1 MRQFLLMMTLAA
13 ALGPV
18 GCQPKP
24 EAPTTALYGSLTNS
38 PRALSAVAKETS
50 AVQPWTNGALAVVE
64 SALSPAT
71 LFHANTKS
79 LAFFVPDAATAL
91 GAPSYICFSTQ
102 QGPKIFKPGDKIDP
116 ARMRE
121 SWFVVWWAGARGWTN
136 WDAPFLLTLQHRPSV
151 IEFTT
156 NGLQLQFTNTAGY
169 AALLPL
175 YGYDKSLPETMR
187 SHPFVQS
194 RDKKKRV
201 FTWEWHL
208 ALPADPLARARFWAS
223 ALREFP
229 IACDESYSVDRAH
242 DAVTLRSAFRWLS
255 WNDDWN
261 TEHLKLAPL
270 SPVLALAYQEK
281 FPAEFSA
288 QPFDMEIVTPFGP
301 FYGVQDAD
309 SYDVTL
315 PVLRYVHEM
324 AGLSGSN
331 TVRALSYDVW
341 QQAHTSG
348 DWEKA
353 RAHWPTLRAE
363 FLHSTNSSWPAFA
376 RERRLPLAQA
386 MDALGTARLAYRLG
400 DADTYALA
408 CARFARA
415 LTQLTAQQRGVNY
428 FREHQPWHSMEPMV
442 ADTKLSH
449 LTTDGWQFTRT
460 NFTPSLEATPDFAR
474 LLHAAQPMAKTPAAT
489 VPAVKL
495 ERLIPGH
502 PVTAF
507 LAAEESNADVSGL
520 VTRLDASSPG
530 VSLHWPGWKTPA
542 AATWSFGAVS
552 VTPQSVGARREIRLN
567 ANTRVVVYLY
577 PVP

>member
-1 MRQFLLMMTLAA
+1 MTRFFITLAA
-13 ALGPV
+13 AVLFS
-18 GCQPKP
+18 GCGPKP
-24 EAPTTALYGSLTNS
+24 EAPTAGQYGSLTNF
-38 PRALSAVAKETS
+38 PRTLSAVAKAPSS
-50 AVQPWTNGALAVVE
+50 AQPWTNGALAVVE

-79 LAFFVPDAATAL
+79 LAFFVPDAATGL
-91 GAPSYICFSTQ
+91 GAPSFICFSTQ
-102 QGPKIFKPGDKIDP
+102 QGPKIFKPGEKIDS

-121 SWFVVWWAGARGWTN
+121 SWFVVWWAGANGWTN
-136 WDAPFLLTLQHRPSV
+136 WDAPFFLTLQHRPSV

-156 NGLQLQFTNTAGY
+156 NGLQLQFTNAAGY

-242 DAVTLRSAFRWLS
+242 DSVTLRSSFRWLS
-255 WNDDWN
+255 WTDDWN
-261 TEHLKLAPL
+261 TKPVKLAPV

-288 QPFDMEIVTPFGP
+288 QPFDMEIATPFGP

-309 SYDVTL
+309 AYDVTL

-324 AGLSGSN
+324 ADLGGSN
-331 TVRALSYDVW
+331 TVQALSYDVW

-353 RAHWPTLRAE
+353 RAHWPTLQAE
-363 FLHSTNSSWPAFA
+363 FLNRTSSSWPAFA
-376 RERRLPLAQA
+376 HEHRLPLSQA
-386 MDALGTARLAYRLG
+386 MDALGIARLAYRLG
-400 DADTYALA
+400 DAETYALA

-415 LTQLTAQQRGVNY
+415 LTQLTAQQRGAKY
-428 FREHQPWHSMEPMV
+428 FREHQPWHSMEPL
-442 ADTKLSH
+442 ADSTALSH

-460 NFTPSLEATPDFAR
+460 NLSSSLEASPDLAR
-474 LLHAAQPMAKTPAAT
+474 LLRTTEPLAKAPAAAAS
-489 VPAVKL
+489 PVKL
-495 ERLIPGH
+495 VRLIPGH
-502 PVTAF
+502 PATEF
-507 LAAEESNADVSGL
+507 LAWPENASESRGLAARMKASPSG
-520 VTRLDASSPG
+520 P
-530 VSLHWPGWKTPA
+530 SLYWPDWKTPA
-542 AATWSFGAVS
+542 GVAWDFGRTMMFPKPNRPAE
-552 VTPQSVGARREIRLN
+552 EIRLN
-567 ANTRVVVYLY
+567 ANTRVMVY
-577 PVP
+577 PVQ

>member
-1 MRQFLLMMTLAA
+1 MMTWAA
-13 ALGPV
+13 ALGFG

-24 EAPTTALYGSLTNS
+24 EAPTTGQYGSLTNS
-38 PRALSAVAKETS
+38 PRALSAVAAEPS
-50 AVQPWTNGALAVVE
+50 AAQPWTNGALAVVE

-79 LAFFVPDAATAL
+79 LSCFVPDPATGL
-91 GAPSYICFSTQ
+91 GAPSYVCFSTQ
-102 QGPKIFKPGDKIDP
+102 QGPKIFKPGEKMDP

-121 SWFVVWWAGARGWTN
+121 SWFVVWWAGASGWTN
-136 WDAPFLLTLQHRPSV
+136 WDAPFLLTLQHRPSS

-156 NGLQLQFTNTAGY
+156 NGLQFQFTNTAGL

-194 RDKKKRV
+194 REKKKRV
-201 FTWEWHL
+201 LTWEWHL
-208 ALPADPLARARFWAS
+208 ALPADPLSRARFWAS

-229 IACDESYSVDRAH
+229 IACDESYSVDSAH
-242 DAVTLRSAFRWLS
+242 DSVTLRSSFRWLS
-255 WNDDWN
+255 WTDDWN
-261 TEHLKLAPL
+261 TKPVKLAPV

-288 QPFDMEIVTPFGP
+288 PPFDMEMPTFYGP

-324 AGLSGSN
+324 ADLGGSN
-331 TVRALSYDVW
+331 AVRALSYDVW
-341 QQAHTSG
+341 QQAHASG

-353 RAHWPTLRAE
+353 RAHWPTLRTE
-363 FLHSTNSSWPAFA
+363 FLHSTNSSWPVFA
-376 RERRLPLAQA
+376 RERRLPLAQV

-415 LTQLTAQQRGVNY
+415 LTQLTAQQRGAKY
-428 FREHQPWHSMEPMV
+428 FREHQPWHSMEPL
-442 ADTKLSH
+442 ADSRALSH

-460 NFTPSLEATPDFAR
+460 NSAPSLENNPDVAR
-474 LLHAAQPMAKTPAAT
+474 LVRAAEPLAKTPAAT
-489 VPAVKL
+489 APPVKL
-495 ERLIPGH
+495 VRLIPGH
-502 PVTAF
+502 PATGF
-507 LAAEESNADVSGL
+507 LAWPENGSDSRGLATRMKASPSGPSLYWAD
-520 VTRLDASSPG
+520 
-530 VSLHWPGWKTPA
+530 WKTPA
-542 AATWSFGAVS
+542 GVAWDFGHTMISPKSPRSAK
-552 VTPQSVGARREIRLN
+552 EMRLN
-567 ANTRVVVYLY
+567 SSTRVMVY
-577 PVP
+577 PAP

>member
-1 MRQFLLMMTLAA
+1 MTRLFITLAA
-13 ALGPV
+13 AVLFS
-18 GCQPKP
+18 GCQPQP
-24 EAPTTALYGSLTNS
+24 EAPTTGQYGALTNA
-38 PRALSAVAKETS
+38 PRALAAAAIEQSTS
-50 AVQPWTNGALAVVE
+50 QPWTNGALAVVE

-71 LFHANTKS
+71 LFHANAGALS
-79 LAFFVPDAATAL
+79 FFVPDVATGL
-91 GAPSYICFSTQ
+91 GAPSHVCISTE
-102 QGPKIFKPGDKIDP
+102 QGPKIFKPGEKIDP

-121 SWFVVWWAGARGWTN
+121 SWFVVWWAGASGWTN
-136 WDAPFLLTLQHRPSV
+136 WDAPHFLTLQRRPSS

-175 YGYDKSLPETMR
+175 YGYDKSMPEAMR
-187 SHPFVQS
+187 LHPFVQA
-194 RDKKKRV
+194 REKKKRV
-201 FTWEWHL
+201 LTWEWHL
-208 ALPADPLARARFWAS
+208 ALPADPLSRARFWAS

-242 DAVTLRSAFRWLS
+242 DAVTLRSSFRWLS
-255 WNDDWN
+255 WTDDWN
-261 TEHLKLAPL
+261 TKHVKLAPL

-281 FPAEFSA
+281 FPAEFSPK
-288 QPFDMEIVTPFGP
+288 PFDMEIATPFGP

-309 SYDVTL
+309 AYDVTL

-324 AGLSGSN
+324 AEVTGSN

-363 FLHSTNSSWPAFA
+363 FLNSASSSWAAFA
-376 RERRLPLAQA
+376 REGRLPLAQA

-415 LTQLTAQQRGVNY
+415 LTQLTAQQRGAKY
-428 FREHQPWHSMEPMV
+428 FREHQPWHSMEPL
-442 ADTKLSH
+442 ADSMTLSH
-449 LTTDGWQFTRT
+449 LTTDGWQFART
-460 NFTPSLEATPDFAR
+460 NLNSSLEANPDLAR
-474 LLHAAQPMAKTPAAT
+474 LLRAAQPMAKVPAAAA
-489 VPAVKL
+489 PPLKL

-502 PVTAF
+502 PATEF
-507 LAAEESNADVSGL
+507 LAWSENISESRGLAARMNASPSG
-520 VTRLDASSPG
+520 P
-530 VSLHWPGWKTPA
+530 SLYWPDWKTPTGA
-542 AATWSFGAVS
+542 AWNFGHATVA
-552 VTPQSVGARREIRLN
+552 PQPARAAQEIRLN
-567 ANTRVVVYLY
+567 ANTRVVVY
-577 PVP
+577 PAP

>member
-1 MRQFLLMMTLAA
+1 VTRYLITLAA
-13 ALGPV
+13 ALLFG

-24 EAPTTALYGSLTNS
+24 EAPTTGLYGALTNA
-38 PRALSAVAKETS
+38 PRAVLSRFAAEDT
-50 AVQPWTNGALAVVE
+50 AAAQPWTNGALAVVE

-71 LFHANTKS
+71 LLHANARA
-79 LAFFVPDAATAL
+79 LAFFVPDVATGL
-91 GAPSYICFSTQ
+91 GAPSHVCISTE
-102 QGPKIFKPGDKIDP
+102 QGPKIFKPGEKIDP
-116 ARMRE
+116 KRMRE

-136 WDAPFLLTLQHRPSV
+136 WDAPFFLTLQRRPSA

-156 NGLQLQFTNTAGY
+156 NGLHLQFTNAAGY

-175 YGYDKSLPETMR
+175 YGYDKSLPEAMR
-187 SHPFVQS
+187 LHPFVQS

-201 FTWEWHL
+201 LTWEWHL
-208 ALPADPLARARFWAS
+208 ALPADPLSRARFWAS

-261 TEHLKLAPL
+261 TKHVKLAPL

-288 QPFDMEIVTPFGP
+288 QPFDMEIATPFGP
-301 FYGVQDAD
+301 FYGVQDVD

-324 AGLSGSN
+324 ADLGGSN

-341 QQAHTSG
+341 QQAQTSG

-363 FLHSTNSSWPAFA
+363 FLNSTSSSWPAFA
-376 RERRLPLAQA
+376 RERRRPLSQA

-415 LTQLTAQQRGVNY
+415 LTQLTAQERGAKY
-428 FREHQPWHSMEPMV
+428 FREHQPWHSMEPL
-442 ADTKLSH
+442 ADSMALSH
-449 LTTDGWQFTRT
+449 LTTEGWQFART
-460 NFTPSLEATPDFAR
+460 NSAPSLESNPDLAR
-474 LLHAAQPMAKTPAAT
+474 FLRAAQPMRKDSAASS
-489 VPAVKL
+489 PSAKL

-502 PVTAF
+502 PATAF

-520 VTRLDASSPG
+520 VARLDASSSG

-552 VTPQSVGARREIRLN
+552 VTPQAVGARREIRLN
-567 ANTRVVVYLY
+567 ANTRVLVY